1 MLNSLPKLQERP
13 LVTGEQALPLLT
25 SSQNPR
31 ACLPTTSRTNYG
43 NPSAPGQQSGAYPL
57 QMGGGAT
64 METMPHK
71 GSKKENGQRPH
82 PESLTQR
89 QNKAVQ
95 SRISPPLALHVRS
108 TSLKLKGAKVPPLLG
123 SLERRRDRRTHSTR
137 RSEVACKGQE
147 S

>member
-1 MLNSLPKLQERP
+1 M
-13 LVTGEQALPLLT
+13 TGEQALPLLT

-57 QMGGGAT
+57 QMGGGTDNGDHAPQRQQERKRA
-64 METMPHK
+64 ETA
-71 GSKKENGQRPH
+71 SH

-89 QNKAVQ
+89 QNKALRIAIQ
-95 SRISPPLALHVRS
+95 DQPTSRPARQKHKPKIKRG
-108 TSLKLKGAKVPPLLG
+108 KGAFSFGLSGEAKG
-123 SLERRRDRRTHSTR
+123 QRTHSTR